1 MPSSVIRA
9 MRYEPD
15 LRVLTVVYR
24 GGRGA
29 YQYFE
34 VPVTEWVAFRGSA
47 SKGTY
52 LNEVFKAREYSYA
65 KLSQAEY
72 FRWLAVQNERRD
84 RDKRNDSRGKAE
96 SFEWGEALTFPESGA
111 HLSDAGDG
119 E

>member
-1 MPSSVIRA
+1 MPSSVILA

-24 GGRGA
+24 GGRGT

-34 VPVTEWVAFRGSA
+34 VPKAEWVAFRASG

-52 LNEVFKAREYSYA
+52 LNEVFKPKEYPYA

-72 FRWLAVQNERRD
+72 FRWLAVQNEKRD
-84 RDKRNDSRGKAE
+84 RDKYNDGLEKAE
-96 SFEWGEALTFPESGA
+96 LFEWGEALTFPKSGA
-111 HLSDAGDG
+111 RPDDG
-119 E
+119 A